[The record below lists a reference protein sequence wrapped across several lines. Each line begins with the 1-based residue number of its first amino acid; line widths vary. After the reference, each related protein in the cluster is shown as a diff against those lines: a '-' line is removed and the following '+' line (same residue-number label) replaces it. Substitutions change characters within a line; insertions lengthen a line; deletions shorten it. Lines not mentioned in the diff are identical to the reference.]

1 MWPKDP
7 FFPHFSYFHISSA
20 YIFSD
25 PEQNS
30 FCFLYSDYIL
40 EVMEMYGACVITE

>member
-20 YIFSD
+20 YFFLILNKIPFASCIQTIFSKLWK
-25 PEQNS
+25 
-30 FCFLYSDYIL
+30 C
-40 EVMEMYGACVITE
+40 MEHV